1 MYDSELRLKDTGVVT
16 SSGYGKVES
25 SAKVADLGN
34 GLVRGNVIID
44 VSEIALAGND
54 ELYGFHIMGGDD
66 ESFTNEVSLVSLEI
80 GANEVSQGN
89 RDAKMGRYVLPFQN
103 ERNGIVYP
111 YVRIRHVL
119 SGASPSVN
127 YIARLEKDLPQ
138 VGIIFTSTT
147 TTTTT

>member
-1 MYDSELRLKDTGVVT
+1 MFDTEHILKDAGAVT
-16 SSGYGKVES
+16 ASGYGEVES
-25 SAKVADLGN
+25 AAKVADLGS

-54 ELYGFHIMGGDD
+54 ELYGFHLMGGDD

-89 RDAKMGRYVLPFQN
+89 RDAKMGRYVLAFQN

-111 YVRIRHVL
+111 YARIRHVL

-127 YIARLEKDLPQ
+127 YTAQLEKDLPQ
-138 VGIIFTSTT
+138 TGRIFTGTT